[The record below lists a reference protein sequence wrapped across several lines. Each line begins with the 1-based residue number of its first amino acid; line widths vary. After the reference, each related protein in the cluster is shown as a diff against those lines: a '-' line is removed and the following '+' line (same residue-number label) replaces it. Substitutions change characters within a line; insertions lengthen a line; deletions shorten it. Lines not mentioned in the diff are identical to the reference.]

1 MGCRSGSMTF
11 ETELLVWQE
20 YVPELWDRFLPSV
33 PGNLPELSA
42 YGTSVATAALSVPQI
57 VHYILDGYIWR
68 FDANPGLRDYLLGPP
83 PEPQQKPQL
92 KPLKAADVGAAGS
105 IACSASAVATA

>member
-1 MGCRSGSMTF
+1 M
-11 ETELLVWQE
+11 
-20 YVPELWDRFLPSV
+20 PALWDRFLPSV
-33 PGNLPELSA
+33 PGSVPELSA

-83 PEPQQKPQL
+83 PELPQRPQQQKPL
-92 KPLKAADVGAAGS
+92 KVTDGILAGP
-105 IACSASAVATA
+105 IACSASAVAAA